1 MCAAS
6 HHVAE
11 GSVTSVSWS
20 GVFAGAAGATGVID
34 VDVAVLCPAVV
45 GVVVELCGS
54 GRFGS
59 ALVAAT
65 ICGAWP

>member
-11 GSVTSVSWS
+11 SSVASVAWG
-20 GVFAGAAGATGVID
+20 GVFAGATGVVD
-34 VDVAVLCPAVV
+34 VDVTFMCPAVV
-45 GVVVELCGS
+45 GVVVEPGGS

-59 ALVAAT
+59 ALVNAT
-65 ICGAWP
+65 MGGAWL

>member
-11 GSVTSVSWS
+11 SRFAAVSWS
-20 GVFAGAAGATGVID
+20 GVFAGAAGVID
-34 VDVAVLCPAVV
+34 VDVTFMCPVVV
-45 GVVVELCGS
+45 GVVVERGGS

-59 ALVAAT
+59 ALVTAP
-65 ICGAWP
+65 IGGVWS